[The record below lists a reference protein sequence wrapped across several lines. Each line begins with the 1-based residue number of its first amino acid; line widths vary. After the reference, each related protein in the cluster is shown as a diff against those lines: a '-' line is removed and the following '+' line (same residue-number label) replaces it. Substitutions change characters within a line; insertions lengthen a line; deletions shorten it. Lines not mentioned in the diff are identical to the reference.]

1 MLEQISQLYPEFS
14 HLTLFLGLVL
24 GLVVGSFLNVVIGRL
39 PVMMQRQWQRECAA
53 LTADE
58 AAPQS
63 PQPRQPPQVEAFSIA
78 TPGSHCPKCKHPIKW
93 YDNIPVVSWL
103 LLKAKCRHCKAPI
116 SLRYPAI
123 ELLTG
128 VTFASIAWFFGAS
141 WPALYYMVFAAVLI
155 SMFFI
160 DYDHM
165 LLPDQL
171 TYFTL
176 WLGLFVAWGG
186 GPVPLADA
194 LMGAIAGY
202 LFLWSVYWAFKLLTG
217 KEGMG
222 YGDFKLLAAFGAW
235 AGYTLLP
242 VIVLAAAF
250 SGAVIGITLQ
260 VLQRNQRGQPIPFG
274 PFLIC
279 GGVIAL
285 LWGEPLLHWYWGLV
299 RI

>member
-1 MLEQISQLYPEFS
+1 MPEQFAELYSFYPAYS
-14 HLTLFLGLVL
+14 GMTLAFGLLL

-53 LTADE
+53 VNELPEPSQETFNI
-58 AAPQS
+58 S
-63 PQPRQPPQVEAFSIA
+63 
-78 TPGSHCPKCKHPIKW
+78 TPGSHCPKCKHAIKW
-93 YDNIPVVSWL
+93 YDNIPVISWL
-103 LLKAKCRHCKAPI
+103 LLRAKCRHCKAPI
-116 SLRYPAI
+116 SMRYPAI
-123 ELLTG
+123 EILTG
-128 VTFASIAWFFGAS
+128 VTFASLAWFYGAG
-141 WPALYYMVFAAVLI
+141 WPALFYMVFAALLI
-155 SMFFI
+155 VMFFI

-176 WLGLFVAWGG
+176 WLGLFVAWLG
-186 GPVPLADA
+186 GPVTLEDA
-194 LMGAIAGY
+194 VIGAIAGY
-202 LFLWSVYWAFKLLTG
+202 LSLWSIFWAFKLLTG

-235 AGYTLLP
+235 AGYQMLP

-250 SGAVIGITLQ
+250 SGAVIGISLQ
-260 VLQRNQRGQPIPFG
+260 LVKRKEQGQPIPFG

-285 LWGEPLLHWYWGLV
+285 IWGEQLLNWYWGLV

>member
-1 MLEQISQLYPEFS
+1 MPEQFAELYSFYPAYS
-14 HLTLFLGLVL
+14 KMTLVFGLVL

-39 PVMMQRQWQRECAA
+39 PVMMQRQWQRDCAGVNN
-53 LTADE
+53 LPEPTFDTFNI
-58 AAPQS
+58 S
-63 PQPRQPPQVEAFSIA
+63 
-78 TPGSHCPKCKHPIKW
+78 TPGSHCPKCQHAIKW

-103 LLKAKCRHCKAPI
+103 LLRAKCRHCKAPI

-123 ELLTG
+123 EILTG
-128 VTFASIAWFFGAS
+128 VTFASLAWFFGAS
-141 WPALYYMVFAAVLI
+141 WPTLFYMIFAALLI
-155 SMFFI
+155 VMFFI

-176 WLGLFVAWGG
+176 WLGLFVAWLG
-186 GPVPLADA
+186 GPVSLADA
-194 LMGAIAGY
+194 VMGAIAGY
-202 LFLWSVYWAFKLLTG
+202 LSLWSIYWAFKLLTG

-235 AGYTLLP
+235 AGYQMLP

-260 VLQRNQRGQPIPFG
+260 LVKRKAGGQPIPFG

-279 GGVIAL
+279 GGVIAMI
-285 LWGEPLLHWYWGLV
+285 WGEQLLNWYWGLV

>member
-1 MLEQISQLYPEFS
+1 MPEQFAELYSYYPAYS
-14 HLTLFLGLVL
+14 GITLSLGLVL
-24 GLVVGSFLNVVIGRL
+24 GLIVGSFLNVVIGRM
-39 PVMMQRQWQRECAA
+39 PVMMQRQWQRECAGVNN
-53 LTADE
+53 LPEPKFDTFNI
-58 AAPQS
+58 S
-63 PQPRQPPQVEAFSIA
+63 
-78 TPGSHCPKCKHPIKW
+78 TPGSHCPKCKHAIKW
-93 YDNIPVVSWL
+93 YDNIPVISWL
-103 LLKAKCRHCKAPI
+103 LLRAKCRHCKAPI

-123 ELLTG
+123 EILTG
-128 VTFASIAWFFGAS
+128 VTFASLAWFYGLG
-141 WPALYYMVFAAVLI
+141 WPLLFYFIFAALLI
-155 SMFFI
+155 VMFFI

-176 WLGLFVAWGG
+176 WLGLFVAWLG
-186 GPVPLADA
+186 GPVSLPDA
-194 LMGAIAGY
+194 VIGAIAGY
-202 LFLWSVYWAFKLLTG
+202 LSLWSIYWAFKLLTG

-235 AGYTLLP
+235 AGYQMLP

-260 VLQRNQRGQPIPFG
+260 LVKRKEQGQPIPFG

-279 GGVIAL
+279 GGVIAM
-285 LWGEPLLHWYWGLV
+285 LWGEQLLNWYWGLV

>member
-1 MLEQISQLYPEFS
+1 MLEQFNDVYPSYS
-14 HLTLFLGLVL
+14 HLTLLLGLVL

-39 PVMMQRQWQRECAA
+39 PVMMQRQWQRDCA
-53 LTADE
+53 LVLETATPE
-58 AAPQS
+58 TTPNPAAEPS
-63 PQPRQPPQVEAFSIA
+63 TFNIS

-93 YDNIPVVSWL
+93 YDNIPVLSWL
-103 LLKAKCRHCKAPI
+103 LLKGKCRNCKARI

-123 ELLTG
+123 EILTG
-128 VTFASIAWFFGAS
+128 VVFASIAWFYGAG
-141 WPALYYMVFAAVLI
+141 WPALYYMIFAGLLI
-155 SMFFI
+155 AMFFI

-176 WLGLFVAWGG
+176 WLGLFVAWAG
-186 GPVPLADA
+186 GPVSLPDA
-194 LMGAIAGY
+194 VMGAIAGY

-235 AGYTLLP
+235 AGFQLLP

-260 VLQRNQRGQPIPFG
+260 LIQRDKRGQPIPFG
-274 PFLIC
+274 PFLIL

-285 LWGEPLLHWYWGLV
+285 IWGEPLLHWYWGLV

>member
-1 MLEQISQLYPEFS
+1 MPEQFAELYSFYPAYS
-14 HLTLFLGLVL
+14 GITLTFGLVL

-53 LTADE
+53 VNE
-58 AAPQS
+58 QPEPQHETFNIS
-63 PQPRQPPQVEAFSIA
+63 

-93 YDNIPVVSWL
+93 YDNIPVISWL
-103 LLKAKCRHCKAPI
+103 VLRAKCRHCKAPI

-123 ELLTG
+123 EILTG
-128 VTFASIAWFFGAS
+128 VTFASLAWFFGAG
-141 WPALYYMVFAAVLI
+141 WPTLSYMIFAALLI
-155 SMFFI
+155 VMFFI

-176 WLGLFVAWGG
+176 WLGLFVAWLG
-186 GPVPLADA
+186 GPVLLQDA
-194 LMGAIAGY
+194 VIGAIAGY
-202 LFLWSVYWAFKLLTG
+202 LSLWSIYWVFKLLTG

-235 AGYTLLP
+235 AGYHMLP

-260 VLQRNQRGQPIPFG
+260 VVKRKEQGQPIPFG

-279 GGVIAL
+279 GGVIAMI
-285 LWGEPLLHWYWGLV
+285 WGEQLLSWYWGLV